1 MYYLGEALLDS
12 LLKGAILL
20 LLLVSGRVVVET
32 LKSQGSLFDNVRSG
46 LVLEL
51 VLELGF
57 FSPHPLTVQNP
68 L

>member
-46 LVLEL
+46 LHGVL
-51 VLELGF
+51 
-57 FSPHPLTVQNP
+57 S
-68 L
+68 

>member
-1 MYYLGEALLDS
+1 MYYLGKALLDS
-12 LLKGAILL
+12 LLKGAIL

>member
-32 LKSQGSLFDNVRSG
+32 LKSQSLFDNVRSG